1 MSTYMLV
8 YHGGSAPETDAQ
20 REAETAAW
28 TAWFTDM
35 GAATVDRGNPTAQ
48 SKTISTDGSVA
59 DGGGAN
65 PATGYSILSAGS
77 LDDAVE
83 LAKGCPHLRGGGSVE
98 VAEIFNIM

>member
-1 MSTYMLV
+1 MANYMLI
-8 YHGGSAPETDAQ
+8 YHGGSAPTDAE

-28 TAWFTDM
+28 TQWFTDM
-35 GAATVDRGNPTAQ
+35 GGATVDGGNPTAQ
-48 SKTISTDGSVA
+48 TRTISSDGSVA

-83 LAKGCPHLRGGGSVE
+83 LAKGCPHLRRGGSIE

>member
-1 MSTYMLV
+1 MANYMLI
-8 YHGGSAPETDAQ
+8 YHGGGAPATDAE

-28 TAWFTDM
+28 TSWFTGM

-48 SKTISTDGSVA
+48 SKTVATDRSVT

-83 LAKGCPHLRGGGSVE
+83 LAKGCPHLRSGGSVE
-98 VAEIFNIM
+98 VAEILNIM

>member
-8 YHGGSAPETDAQ
+8 YHGGGAPETDAQ

-28 TAWFTDM
+28 TAWFTGM

-77 LDDAVE
+77 LDDAVD
-83 LAKGCPHLRGGGSVE
+83 LAKGCPHLRSGGSVE